1 MVVGTLPHRTQVS
14 LLVSQT
20 EKNESLLTY
29 ILHSVFLL
37 FPSRVKARTSLH
49 GGHRTALERLSS
61 ASCSESW
68 EGRGWPRVRF
78 ANSDQAEPELF

>member
-1 MVVGTLPHRTQVS
+1 MPHRTQVS

-29 ILHSVFLL
+29 ILHSVFLF
-37 FPSRVKARTSLH
+37 FPSRVKAGTHFAARGTQDGPRKAQLC
-49 GGHRTALERLSS
+49 LLP
-61 ASCSESW
+61 ESW
-68 EGRGWPRVRF
+68 EGQGWPRVRL